1 MMSGACDASPP
12 PGRRYGCGIVI
23 LTPSIPP
30 TIWFLFLR
38 SLVSPG
44 MDSTSLFHDKA
55 PGANDAA
62 ASLTAILV
70 AVSALATSGL
80 PLATLPKNIVVGL
93 FQVYYM

>member
-1 MMSGACDASPP
+1 
-12 PGRRYGCGIVI
+12 
-23 LTPSIPP
+23 
-30 TIWFLFLR
+30 
-38 SLVSPG
+38 

-80 PLATLPKNIVVGL
+80 PLAALPKNIVVGL
-93 FQVYYM
+93 FQVFIS